1 MKVTAMRRK
10 FTKKTITLI
19 LVSLI
24 VLMLFSGC
32 NKETENESA
41 ALRIGTQFTTVGG
54 TPWSP
59 FVNIGQNG
67 LHLLIY
73 DSLFIIDKNGFPN
86 PSIVTELSQ
95 DNLEYSLTIKD
106 GIFFHDGSELTSVD
120 VADTLLRLIKLHSK
134 SNPEAVKKF
143 VSLESIELLGK
154 TQLKLQ
160 LSEPDMFF
168 LNALTFG
175 ITPAYNPDSLEI
187 TEWPVLFSTSGR
199 ELVYS
204 QLNEES
210 EVNKAI
216 EETYTR
222 NSLIGSGPWK
232 IDEKS
237 LQVYNSTDSPM
248 SLELVANLD
257 YWKGIPKIE
266 NISFKSIDTSRNSIN
281 SYLMD
286 KSIDIADP
294 GAVQFNDLD
303 SMQYYD
309 KFKNAEHLTL
319 VSYLH
324 DYPNQM
330 ILFYYPDSSITS
342 LNVRKA
348 IAYAID
354 KEALLELQKEVDGSG
369 GQITNQYILPENEW
383 YYEVDNS
390 YEYNPELARE
400 LLIKA
405 GYEDGITVRSNGFYI
420 DDLDWIEG
428 EVAKEIQRQLNEV
441 GIQIVWGP
449 FTLEEKHEGIID
461 LSFNAGV
468 QTSPQFFYNFML
480 NPEKTYYPLYP
491 LMHESD
497 NEFSKAI
504 KAMMS
509 SQDPKVQKE
518 NYHKALQELNDQ
530 AHIIPLIVK
539 YNYFAY
545 NNHLTG
551 IDHSNPNQVFIN
563 LWQSTFE

>member
-1 MKVTAMRRK
+1 MRKLTR
-10 FTKKTITLI
+10 KTITLI
-19 LVSLI
+19 LIPLI

-32 NKETENESA
+32 NKEIEKESV
-41 ALRIGTQFTTVGG
+41 ALRIGTQFTIVGG
-54 TPWSP
+54 SPWSP

-67 LHLLIY
+67 LHQLIY
-73 DSLFIIDKNGFPN
+73 DSLFIIDKNGFPE

-95 DNLEYSLTIKD
+95 YDLTYNLTIKD
-106 GIFFHDGSELTSVD
+106 GIFFHDGRELTSVD

-134 SNPEAVKKF
+134 SNPEAVKNF

-199 ELVYS
+199 ELACS
-204 QLNEES
+204 QLSEDPEE
-210 EVNKAI
+210 NKVI

-237 LQVYNSTDSPM
+237 LQAYNTTDSPM
-248 SLELVANLD
+248 TLDLVANSD
-257 YWKGIPKIE
+257 YWKGAPKIE
-266 NISFKSIDTSRNSIN
+266 NISFKSIDTSQDSMN
-281 SYLMD
+281 SYLLG

-294 GAVQFNDLD
+294 RAVQFNDLD
-303 SMQYYD
+303 SMQYYE

-319 VSYLH
+319 VPHLY

-354 KEALLELQKEVDGSG
+354 KEALLEVQKEVDDSG
-369 GQITNQYILPENEW
+369 GQITSQYILPENEW
-383 YYEVDNS
+383 YYEFDNA
-390 YEYNPELARE
+390 YEYNPELAKE
-400 LLIKA
+400 LLIEA
-405 GYEDGITVRSNGFYI
+405 GYEEGITVRSNGFYI
-420 DDLDWIEG
+420 DDPDWIEG

-441 GIQIVWGP
+441 GIQIDWGP
-449 FTLEEKHEGIID
+449 FSLEEKQEGIID
-461 LSFNAGV
+461 LSFNTGV
-468 QTSPQFFYNFML
+468 QTSPQFFYNLML
-480 NPEKTYYPLYP
+480 NPEKVYYPLYP

-497 NEFSKAI
+497 TEFSKAI
-504 KAMMS
+504 KAMMA
-509 SQDPKVQKE
+509 SQDTEVQKE

-530 AHIIPLIVK
+530 AHIIPLIAK
-539 YNYFAY
+539 FNYFTY
-545 NNHLTG
+545 NSGLTG
-551 IDHSNPNQVFIN
+551 VDHSNPNQIFVK
-563 LWQSTFE
+563 LWQSSFE